1 MSNMEDK
8 KENVMG
14 TLGITRLIM
23 KMSLPLMISMLIQ
36 ALYNIVDSMFV
47 ARVSETALTAVS
59 LAFPLQNL
67 LIAFGVG
74 TGVGMASYLSR
85 KLGEKDTETA
95 TKAAGNG
102 ITLAII
108 TWVLFALLG
117 LTIVKPFMSFFTED
131 PELLGL
137 SKSYSEIVMVL
148 SLFML
153 ISMMNERILQGTG
166 DSFSSMISQMTGA
179 ITNIILD
186 PIFIFTFKMGVNGA
200 AIATVIGQAAGCFVS
215 LYFVI
220 RNKYINIKP
229 NHLKLEKRMVASIYA
244 VGAPTII
251 TNSIG
256 TVMTGAMNAI
266 LIAFSTTAVS
276 VFSVYFK
283 LQSFVFMP
291 IFGLSS
297 GMVPIIA
304 YNYGARKK
312 KRVMSTIWIG
322 TFIAIVIMAFGT
334 LVFNLFPEA
343 LLSLFSATEEMYRLG
358 VPALKII
365 SLCFVSAAISIG
377 LGSSFQ
383 ATGYGIGTMIVSI
396 SRQLLVLVPV
406 AFILSKLIG
415 INGVWLSF
423 IIAEG
428 VGLTV
433 SILLFIK
440 VYRTRIKEIEE
451 KVTLKDS

>member
-1 MSNMEDK
+1 MSEKEEK
-8 KENVMG
+8 KENIMG
-14 TLGITRLIM
+14 TLGITRLII

-102 ITLAII
+102 ITLAVI
-108 TWVLFALLG
+108 TWVLFAILG
-117 LTIVKPFMSFFTED
+117 LTIVKPFMALFTD
-131 PELLGL
+131 DAELLGL
-137 SKSYSEIVMVL
+137 STSYSEIVMIF
-148 SLFML
+148 SFFML
-153 ISMMNERILQGTG
+153 LSMMNERILQGTG
-166 DSFSSMISQMTGA
+166 DSFSSMLSQMTGA

-186 PIFIFTFKMGVNGA
+186 PVFIFVFKMGVNGA
-200 AIATVIGQAAGCFVS
+200 AIATVIGQAVGCAVS

-220 RNKYINIKP
+220 RNKYIKIKP
-229 NHLKLEKRMVASIYA
+229 QHLKLEKRMVASIYS

-266 LIAFSTTAVS
+266 LIGFSTTAVS

-312 KRVMSTIWIG
+312 KRVMSTIYIG
-322 TFIAIVIMAFGT
+322 TIIAIGIMVVGT
-334 LVFNLFPEA
+334 IVFNLFPEA
-343 LLSLFSATEEMYRLG
+343 LLSLFSATVEMYRLG
-358 VPALKII
+358 VPALRII

-396 SRQLLVLVPV
+396 SRQLLVLIPT
-406 AFILSKLIG
+406 AYIMAKLVG
-415 INGVWLSF
+415 INGVWFSF

-428 VGLTV
+428 VGLAV
-433 SILLFIK
+433 SLILFIK
-440 VYRTRIKEIEE
+440 VYKTRIKPIGE
-451 KVTLKDS
+451 KEVISE

>member
-1 MSNMEDK
+1 MSDKEEK
-8 KENVMG
+8 KENIMG

-102 ITLAII
+102 ITLAVI
-108 TWVLFALLG
+108 TWVLFAILG
-117 LTIVKPFMSFFTED
+117 LTIVKPFMALFTD
-131 PELLGL
+131 DAELLGL
-137 SKSYSEIVMVL
+137 STSYSEIVMIF
-148 SLFML
+148 SFFML
-153 ISMMNERILQGTG
+153 LSMMNERILQGTG
-166 DSFSSMISQMTGA
+166 DSFSSMLSQMTGA

-186 PIFIFTFKMGVNGA
+186 PVFIFVFKMGVNGA
-200 AIATVIGQAAGCFVS
+200 AIATVIGQAVGCAVS

-220 RNKYINIKP
+220 RNKYIKIKP
-229 NHLKLEKRMVASIYA
+229 QHLKLEKRMVASIYS

-266 LIAFSTTAVS
+266 LIGFSTTAVS

-312 KRVMSTIWIG
+312 KRVMSTIYIG
-322 TFIAIVIMAFGT
+322 TIIAIGIMVVGT
-334 LVFNLFPEA
+334 IVFNLFPEA
-343 LLSLFSATEEMYRLG
+343 LLSLFSATVEMYRLG
-358 VPALKII
+358 VPALRII

-396 SRQLLVLVPV
+396 SRQLLVLIPT
-406 AFILSKLIG
+406 AYIMAKLVG
-415 INGVWLSF
+415 INGVWFSF
-423 IIAEG
+423 IIAEA
-428 VGLTV
+428 VGLAV
-433 SILLFIK
+433 SLILFIK
-440 VYRTRIKEIEE
+440 VYKTRIKPIGEKEVIIE
-451 KVTLKDS
+451 

>member
-1 MSNMEDK
+1 MSDKEEK
-8 KENVMG
+8 KENIMG

-102 ITLAII
+102 ITLAVI
-108 TWVLFALLG
+108 TWVLFAILG
-117 LTIVKPFMSFFTED
+117 LTIVKPFMALFTD
-131 PELLGL
+131 DAELLGL
-137 SKSYSEIVMVL
+137 STSYSEIVMIF
-148 SLFML
+148 SFFML
-153 ISMMNERILQGTG
+153 LSMMNERILQGTG
-166 DSFSSMISQMTGA
+166 DSFSSMLSQMTGA

-186 PIFIFTFKMGVNGA
+186 PVFIFVFKMGVNGA
-200 AIATVIGQAAGCFVS
+200 AIATVIGQAVGCAVS

-220 RNKYINIKP
+220 RNKYIKIKP
-229 NHLKLEKRMVASIYA
+229 QHLKLEKRMVASIYS

-266 LIAFSTTAVS
+266 LIGFSTTAVS

-312 KRVMSTIWIG
+312 KRVMSTIYIG
-322 TFIAIVIMAFGT
+322 TIIAIGIMVVGT
-334 LVFNLFPEA
+334 IVFNLFPEV
-343 LLSLFSATEEMYRLG
+343 LLSLSSATEEMYRLG
-358 VPALKII
+358 VPALRII

-396 SRQLLVLVPV
+396 SRQLLVLIPT
-406 AFILSKLIG
+406 AYIMAKLVG
-415 INGVWLSF
+415 INGVWFSF

-428 VGLTV
+428 VGLAV
-433 SILLFIK
+433 SLILFIK
-440 VYRTRIKEIEE
+440 VYRTRIKPIGE
-451 KVTLKDS
+451 KEVISE

>member
-1 MSNMEDK
+1 MSEKEEK
-8 KENVMG
+8 KENIMG

-102 ITLAII
+102 ITLAVI
-108 TWVLFALLG
+108 TWVLFAILG
-117 LTIVKPFMSFFTED
+117 LTIVKPFMALFTD
-131 PELLGL
+131 DAELLGL
-137 SKSYSEIVMVL
+137 STSYSEIVMIF
-148 SLFML
+148 SFFML
-153 ISMMNERILQGTG
+153 LSMMNERILQGTG
-166 DSFSSMISQMTGA
+166 DSFSSMLSQMTGA

-186 PIFIFTFKMGVNGA
+186 PVFIFVFKMGVNGA
-200 AIATVIGQAAGCFVS
+200 AIATVIGQAVGCAVS

-220 RNKYINIKP
+220 RNKYIKIKP
-229 NHLKLEKRMVASIYA
+229 QHLKLEKRMVASIYS

-266 LIAFSTTAVS
+266 LIGFSTTAVS

-312 KRVMSTIWIG
+312 KRVMSTIYIG
-322 TFIAIVIMAFGT
+322 TIIAIGIMVVGT
-334 LVFNLFPEA
+334 IVFNLFPEA

-358 VPALKII
+358 VPALRII

-396 SRQLLVLVPV
+396 SRQLLVLIPT
-406 AFILSKLIG
+406 AYIMAKLVG
-415 INGVWLSF
+415 INGVWFSF

-428 VGLTV
+428 VGLAV
-433 SILLFIK
+433 SLILFIK
-440 VYRTRIKEIEE
+440 VYRTRIKPIGE
-451 KVTLKDS
+451 KEVISE

>member
-1 MSNMEDK
+1 MSDKEEK
-8 KENVMG
+8 KENIMG

-102 ITLAII
+102 ITLAVI
-108 TWVLFALLG
+108 TWILFAILG
-117 LTIVKPFMSFFTED
+117 LTIVKPFMALFTD
-131 PELLGL
+131 DAELLGL
-137 SKSYSEIVMVL
+137 STSYSEIVMIF
-148 SLFML
+148 SFFML
-153 ISMMNERILQGTG
+153 LSMMNERILQGTG
-166 DSFSSMISQMTGA
+166 DSFSSMLSQMTGA

-186 PIFIFTFKMGVNGA
+186 PVFIFVFKMGVNGA
-200 AIATVIGQAAGCFVS
+200 AIATVIGQAVGCAVS

-220 RNKYINIKP
+220 RNKYIKIKP
-229 NHLKLEKRMVASIYA
+229 QHLKLEKRMVASIYS

-266 LIAFSTTAVS
+266 LIGFSTTAVS

-312 KRVMSTIWIG
+312 KRVMSTIYIG
-322 TFIAIVIMAFGT
+322 TIIAIGIMVVGT
-334 LVFNLFPEA
+334 IVFNLFPEV

-358 VPALKII
+358 VPALRII

-396 SRQLLVLVPV
+396 SRQLLVLIPT
-406 AFILSKLIG
+406 AYIMAKLVG
-415 INGVWLSF
+415 INGVWFSF

-428 VGLTV
+428 VGLAV
-433 SILLFIK
+433 SLILFIK
-440 VYRTRIKEIEE
+440 VYRTRIKPIGE
-451 KVTLKDS
+451 KEVISE

>member
-1 MSNMEDK
+1 MSDKEEK
-8 KENVMG
+8 KENIMG

-102 ITLAII
+102 ITLAVI
-108 TWVLFALLG
+108 TWVLFAILG
-117 LTIVKPFMSFFTED
+117 LTIVKPFMALFTD
-131 PELLGL
+131 DAELLGL
-137 SKSYSEIVMVL
+137 STSYSEIVMIF
-148 SLFML
+148 SFFML
-153 ISMMNERILQGTG
+153 LSMMNERILQGTG
-166 DSFSSMISQMTGA
+166 DSFSSMLSQMTGA

-186 PIFIFTFKMGVNGA
+186 PVFIFVFKMGVNGA
-200 AIATVIGQAAGCFVS
+200 AIATVIGQAVGCTVS

-220 RNKYINIKP
+220 RNKYIKIKP
-229 NHLKLEKRMVASIYA
+229 QHLKLEKRMVASIYS

-266 LIAFSTTAVS
+266 LIGFSTTAVS

-312 KRVMSTIWIG
+312 KRVMSTIYIG
-322 TFIAIVIMAFGT
+322 TIIAIGIMVVGT
-334 LVFNLFPEA
+334 IVFNLFPEA

-358 VPALKII
+358 VPALRII

-396 SRQLLVLVPV
+396 SRQLLVLIPT
-406 AFILSKLIG
+406 AYIMAKLIG
-415 INGVWLSF
+415 INGVWFSF
-423 IIAEG
+423 IIAEA
-428 VGLTV
+428 VGLAV
-433 SILLFIK
+433 SLILFIK
-440 VYRTRIKEIEE
+440 VYKTRIKPIGE
-451 KVTLKDS
+451 KEVINE

>member
-1 MSNMEDK
+1 MSEKEEK
-8 KENVMG
+8 KENIMG
-14 TLGITRLIM
+14 TLGITRLII

-102 ITLAII
+102 ITLAVI
-108 TWVLFALLG
+108 TWVLFAILG
-117 LTIVKPFMSFFTED
+117 LTIVKPFMALFTD
-131 PELLGL
+131 DAELLGL
-137 SKSYSEIVMVL
+137 STSYSEIVMIF
-148 SLFML
+148 SFFML
-153 ISMMNERILQGTG
+153 LSMMNERILQGTG
-166 DSFSSMISQMTGA
+166 DSFSSMLSQMTGA

-186 PIFIFTFKMGVNGA
+186 PVFIFVFKMGVNGA
-200 AIATVIGQAAGCFVS
+200 AIATVIGQAVGCAVS

-220 RNKYINIKP
+220 RNKYIKIKP
-229 NHLKLEKRMVASIYA
+229 QHLKLEKRMVASIYS

-266 LIAFSTTAVS
+266 LIGFSTTAVS

-312 KRVMSTIWIG
+312 KRVMSTIYIG
-322 TFIAIVIMAFGT
+322 TIIAIGIMVVGT
-334 LVFNLFPEA
+334 IVFNLFPEA
-343 LLSLFSATEEMYRLG
+343 LLSLFSATVEMYRLG
-358 VPALKII
+358 VPALRII

-396 SRQLLVLVPV
+396 SRQLLVLIPT
-406 AFILSKLIG
+406 AYIMAKLVG
-415 INGVWLSF
+415 INGVWFSF
-423 IIAEG
+423 IIAEA
-428 VGLTV
+428 VGLAV
-433 SILLFIK
+433 SLILFIK
-440 VYRTRIKEIEE
+440 VYKTRIKPIGE
-451 KVTLKDS
+451 KEVISE

>member
-1 MSNMEDK
+1 MSDKEEK
-8 KENVMG
+8 KENIMG

-102 ITLAII
+102 ITLAVI
-108 TWVLFALLG
+108 TWVLFAILG
-117 LTIVKPFMSFFTED
+117 LTIVKPFMALFTD
-131 PELLGL
+131 DAELLGL
-137 SKSYSEIVMVL
+137 STSYSEIVMIF
-148 SLFML
+148 SFFML
-153 ISMMNERILQGTG
+153 LSMMNERILQGTG
-166 DSFSSMISQMTGA
+166 DSFSSMLSQMTGA

-186 PIFIFTFKMGVNGA
+186 PVFIFVFKMGVNGA
-200 AIATVIGQAAGCFVS
+200 AIATVIGQAVGCAVS

-220 RNKYINIKP
+220 RNKYIKIKP
-229 NHLKLEKRMVASIYA
+229 QHLKLEKRMVASIYS

-266 LIAFSTTAVS
+266 LIGFSTTAVS

-312 KRVMSTIWIG
+312 KRVMSTIYIG
-322 TFIAIVIMAFGT
+322 TIIAIGIMVVGT
-334 LVFNLFPEA
+334 IVFNLFPEV

-358 VPALKII
+358 VPALRII

-396 SRQLLVLVPV
+396 SRQLLVLIPT
-406 AFILSKLIG
+406 AYIMAKLVG
-415 INGVWLSF
+415 INGVWFSF
-423 IIAEG
+423 IIAEA
-428 VGLTV
+428 VGLAV
-433 SILLFIK
+433 SLILFIK
-440 VYRTRIKEIEE
+440 VYKTRIKPIGEKEVIIE
-451 KVTLKDS
+451 

>member
-1 MSNMEDK
+1 MSEKEEK
-8 KENVMG
+8 KENIMG

-102 ITLAII
+102 ITLAVI
-108 TWVLFALLG
+108 TWILFAILG
-117 LTIVKPFMSFFTED
+117 LIIVKPFMALFTD
-131 PELLGL
+131 DAELLGL
-137 SKSYSEIVMVL
+137 STSYSEIVMIF
-148 SLFML
+148 SFFML
-153 ISMMNERILQGTG
+153 LSMMNERILQGTG
-166 DSFSSMISQMTGA
+166 DSFSSMLSQMTGA

-186 PIFIFTFKMGVNGA
+186 PVFIFVFKMGVNGA
-200 AIATVIGQAAGCFVS
+200 AIATVIGQAVGCAVS

-220 RNKYINIKP
+220 RNKYIKIKP
-229 NHLKLEKRMVASIYA
+229 QHLKLEKRMVASIYS

-266 LIAFSTTAVS
+266 LIGFSTTAVS

-312 KRVMSTIWIG
+312 KRVMSTIYIG
-322 TFIAIVIMAFGT
+322 TIIAIGIMVVGT
-334 LVFNLFPEA
+334 IVFNLFPKA

-358 VPALKII
+358 VPALRII

-396 SRQLLVLVPV
+396 SRQLLVLIPT
-406 AFILSKLIG
+406 AYIMAKLVG
-415 INGVWLSF
+415 INGVWFSF
-423 IIAEG
+423 IIAEA
-428 VGLTV
+428 VGLAV
-433 SILLFIK
+433 SLILFIK
-440 VYRTRIKEIEE
+440 VYKTRIKPIGE
-451 KVTLKDS
+451 KEVISE

>member
-1 MSNMEDK
+1 MSEKEEK
-8 KENVMG
+8 KENIMG

-102 ITLAII
+102 ITLAVI
-108 TWVLFALLG
+108 TWVLFAILG
-117 LTIVKPFMSFFTED
+117 LTIVKPFMALFTD
-131 PELLGL
+131 DAELLGL
-137 SKSYSEIVMVL
+137 STSYSEIVMIF
-148 SLFML
+148 SFFML
-153 ISMMNERILQGTG
+153 LSMMNERILQGTG
-166 DSFSSMISQMTGA
+166 DSFSSMLSQMTGA

-186 PIFIFTFKMGVNGA
+186 PVFIFVFKMGVNGA
-200 AIATVIGQAAGCFVS
+200 AIATVIGQAVGCAVS

-220 RNKYINIKP
+220 RNKYIKIKP
-229 NHLKLEKRMVASIYA
+229 QHLKLEKRMVASIYS

-266 LIAFSTTAVS
+266 LIGFSTTAVS

-312 KRVMSTIWIG
+312 KRVMSTIYIG
-322 TFIAIVIMAFGT
+322 TIIAIGIMVVGT
-334 LVFNLFPEA
+334 IVFNLFPEA

-358 VPALKII
+358 VPALRII

-396 SRQLLVLVPV
+396 SRQLLVLIPT
-406 AFILSKLIG
+406 AYIMAKLVG
-415 INGVWLSF
+415 INGVWFSF

-428 VGLTV
+428 VGLAV
-433 SILLFIK
+433 SLILFIK

>member
-1 MSNMEDK
+1 MSNV
-8 KENVMG
+8 KEKNENIMG
-14 TLGITRLIM
+14 TMGITNLIM

-85 KLGEKDTETA
+85 KLGENDTETA

-102 ITLAII
+102 ITLAVI
-108 TWVLFALLG
+108 TWILFAVLG
-117 LTIVKPFMSFFTED
+117 LTIVKPFMSLFTD
-131 PELLGL
+131 DVELLNL
-137 SKSYSEIVMVL
+137 STGYSEIVMIL

-166 DSFSSMISQMTGA
+166 DSFSSMVSQMTGA

-186 PIFIFTFKMGVNGA
+186 PVFIFTFEMGVNGA
-200 AIATVIGQAAGCFVS
+200 AIATVIGQAVSCSVS
-215 LYFVI
+215 LFFVI
-220 RNKYINIKP
+220 RNKYINVKLH
-229 NHLKLEKRMVASIYA
+229 HLKLSRRMVSSIYA

-256 TVMTGAMNAI
+256 TIMTGAMNAI
-266 LIAFSTTAVS
+266 LIGFSTTAVS
-276 VFSVYFK
+276 IFSVYFK

-312 KRVMSTIWIG
+312 ERMMATIKIG
-322 TFIAIVIMAFGT
+322 TLIAVLIMVLGT
-334 LVFNLFPEA
+334 LVFNLFPNA

-358 VPALKII
+358 VPALKTI
-365 SLCFVSAAISIG
+365 SFCFVFAAISIG

-383 ATGYGIGTMIVSI
+383 ATGYGMGTMIVSI
-396 SRQLLVLVPV
+396 ARQLLVLIPV
-406 AFILSKLIG
+406 AYVLSKLIG

-423 IIAEG
+423 IVAEG
-428 VGLTV
+428 IGLIV
-433 SILLFIK
+433 SIVLYIK
-440 VYRTRIKEIEE
+440 VYDSRIKPIGE
-451 KVTLKDS
+451 KEVFSE

>member
-1 MSNMEDK
+1 MSDKEEK
-8 KENVMG
+8 KENIMG

-102 ITLAII
+102 ITLAVI
-108 TWVLFALLG
+108 TWVLFAILG
-117 LTIVKPFMSFFTED
+117 LTIVKPFMALFTD
-131 PELLGL
+131 DAELLGL
-137 SKSYSEIVMVL
+137 STSYSEIVMIF
-148 SLFML
+148 SFFML
-153 ISMMNERILQGTG
+153 LSMMNERILQGTG
-166 DSFSSMISQMTGA
+166 DSFSSMLSQMTGA

-186 PIFIFTFKMGVNGA
+186 PVFIFVFKMGVNGA
-200 AIATVIGQAAGCFVS
+200 AIATVIGQAVGCAVS

-220 RNKYINIKP
+220 RNKYIKIKP
-229 NHLKLEKRMVASIYA
+229 QHLKLEKRMVASIYS

-266 LIAFSTTAVS
+266 LIGFSTTAVS

-322 TFIAIVIMAFGT
+322 TLIAVGIMVTGT
-334 LVFNLFPEA
+334 ILFNLFPEA

-396 SRQLLVLVPV
+396 ARQLLVLIPT
-406 AFILSKLIG
+406 AYIMAKLVG
-415 INGVWLSF
+415 INGVWFSF
-423 IIAEG
+423 IIAEA
-428 VGLTV
+428 VGLAV
-433 SILLFIK
+433 SLILFIK
-440 VYRTRIKEIEE
+440 VYKTRIKPIGE
-451 KVTLKDS
+451 KEVISE

>member
-1 MSNMEDK
+1 MSDKEEK
-8 KENVMG
+8 KENIMG

-102 ITLAII
+102 ITLAVI
-108 TWVLFALLG
+108 TWILFAILG
-117 LTIVKPFMSFFTED
+117 LTIVKPFMALFTD
-131 PELLGL
+131 DAELLGL
-137 SKSYSEIVMVL
+137 STSYSEIVMIF
-148 SLFML
+148 SFFML
-153 ISMMNERILQGTG
+153 LSMMNERILQGTG
-166 DSFSSMISQMTGA
+166 DSFSSMLSQMTGA

-186 PIFIFTFKMGVNGA
+186 PVFIFVFKMGVNGA
-200 AIATVIGQAAGCFVS
+200 AIATVIGQAVGCAVS

-220 RNKYINIKP
+220 RNKYIKIKP
-229 NHLKLEKRMVASIYA
+229 QHLKLEKRMVASIYS

-266 LIAFSTTAVS
+266 LIGFSTTAVS

-312 KRVMSTIWIG
+312 KRVMSTIYIG
-322 TFIAIVIMAFGT
+322 TIIAIGIMVVGT
-334 LVFNLFPEA
+334 IVFNLFPEV

-358 VPALKII
+358 VPALRII

-396 SRQLLVLVPV
+396 ARQLLVLIPT
-406 AFILSKLIG
+406 AYLMAKLVG
-415 INGVWLSF
+415 INGVWFSF
-423 IIAEG
+423 IIAEA
-428 VGLTV
+428 VGLAV
-433 SILLFIK
+433 SLILFIK
-440 VYRTRIKEIEE
+440 VYKTRIKPIGE
-451 KVTLKDS
+451 KEVISE

>member
-1 MSNMEDK
+1 MSDKEEK
-8 KENVMG
+8 KENIMG

-102 ITLAII
+102 ITLAVI
-108 TWVLFALLG
+108 TWVLFAILG
-117 LTIVKPFMSFFTED
+117 LTIVKPFMALFTD
-131 PELLGL
+131 DAELLGL
-137 SKSYSEIVMVL
+137 STSYSEIVMIF
-148 SLFML
+148 SFFML
-153 ISMMNERILQGTG
+153 LSMMNERILQGTG
-166 DSFSSMISQMTGA
+166 DSFSSMLSQMTGA

-186 PIFIFTFKMGVNGA
+186 PVFIFVFKMGVNGA
-200 AIATVIGQAAGCFVS
+200 AIATVIGQAVGCAVS

-220 RNKYINIKP
+220 RNKYIKIKP
-229 NHLKLEKRMVASIYA
+229 QHLKLEKRMVASIYS

-266 LIAFSTTAVS
+266 LIGFSTTAVS

-312 KRVMSTIWIG
+312 KRVMSTIYIG
-322 TFIAIVIMAFGT
+322 TIIAIGIMVVGT
-334 LVFNLFPEA
+334 IVFNLFPEV

-358 VPALKII
+358 VPALRII

-396 SRQLLVLVPV
+396 SKQLLVLIPT
-406 AFILSKLIG
+406 AYIMAKLVG
-415 INGVWLSF
+415 INGVWFSF

-428 VGLTV
+428 VGLAV
-433 SILLFIK
+433 SLILFIK
-440 VYRTRIKEIEE
+440 VYRTRIKPIGE
-451 KVTLKDS
+451 KEVISE